1 MKLSVKLVGVKYFL
15 QCLSGLEEYISFTE
29 ETEELRSYR
38 PSVGQW
44 LLGHSDIFV
53 KSSWF
58 SVGNIMKH
66 QNLSVLQH
74 FLLKKLLYII

>member
-38 PSVGQW
+38 PSVGQ
-44 LLGHSDIFV
+44 
-53 KSSWF
+53 
-58 SVGNIMKH
+58 
-66 QNLSVLQH
+66 
-74 FLLKKLLYII
+74 